1 MIEVDLARK
10 FIEQITQYTDYNINI
25 MNEQGYIIASRDSK
39 RVGTFHEVAYH
50 IITGKEDMAVTS
62 GENDYPGVR
71 PGINMVINIDGKRAG
86 VVGIT
91 GDPEQIKPV
100 ALITKTAIEAMLKYE
115 KQHEELMRR
124 QNRKE
129 RFLSLLI
136 HEEYTDPATLRSV
149 ARQLNYSEEM
159 IRIPILCILPDGLAE
174 SFLETIKKGSRH
186 SKEDI
191 SFTLDRERA
200 LIFKTVQ
207 GDRKHLFAE
216 YKDMILDYLCDA
228 LRLLHQQGIKC
239 RYFVGSFQNSFSQY
253 YFGYKHCKWLEE
265 SVEFEEN
272 TAFFYDYS
280 WDYLKSVM
288 PMNELQRVFQIY
300 DTILEPDF
308 LHSYIE
314 IVGALMKTN
323 WNLVEASQLLFMHKN
338 TLVYRYNKLK
348 ERLNIN
354 PIVSS
359 CDRYFVEAF
368 YMYLNKKI

>member
-25 MNEQGYIIASRDSK
+25 MNEQGYIIASRDPK

-50 IITGKEDMAVTS
+50 IVTGKEDMVVTA

-100 ALITKTAIEAMLKYE
+100 ALITKMSIEAMLKYE
-115 KQHEELMRR
+115 KQQEELMRR

-136 HEEYTDPATLRSV
+136 HEEYADPAILRSV

-159 IRIPILCILPDGLAE
+159 IRIPILCTLPDGLAE
-174 SFLETIKKGSRH
+174 SFLDAVKKGSSH

-191 SFTLDRERA
+191 SFMLDRERA
-200 LIFKTVQ
+200 LIFKTVRE
-207 GDRKHLFAE
+207 GGKDIFAE
-216 YKDMILDYLCDA
+216 YKDMISDYLRDG
-228 LRLLHQQGIKC
+228 LRLLHQQGREC
-239 RYFVGSFQNSFSQY
+239 RYYVGSFQNSFSQY

-265 SVEFEEN
+265 SASASRS
-272 TAFFYDYS
+272 AFFYDFS
-280 WDYLKSVM
+280 WEYMKSVM
-288 PMNELQRVFQIY
+288 PMNELQRMFHVY
-300 DTILEPDF
+300 ESILEPDF
-308 LHSYIE
+308 LRSFME

-323 WNLVEASQLLFMHKN
+323 WNLVEASKSLFMHKN

-348 ERLNIN
+348 ERLAIN
-354 PIVSS
+354 PIVSAS
-359 CDRYFVEAF
+359 DRFFAEAF
-368 YMYLNKKI
+368 YMYLDKKK

>member
-100 ALITKTAIEAMLKYE
+100 ALITKMAIEAMLKYE

-136 HEEYTDPATLRSV
+136 HEEYTDPATQRSV

-159 IRIPILCILPDGLAE
+159 IRITIICIITDGLAE
-174 SFLETIKKGSRH
+174 
-186 SKEDI
+186 
-191 SFTLDRERA
+191 
-200 LIFKTVQ
+200 
-207 GDRKHLFAE
+207 
-216 YKDMILDYLCDA
+216 
-228 LRLLHQQGIKC
+228 
-239 RYFVGSFQNSFSQY
+239 
-253 YFGYKHCKWLEE
+253 
-265 SVEFEEN
+265 
-272 TAFFYDYS
+272 
-280 WDYLKSVM
+280 
-288 PMNELQRVFQIY
+288 
-300 DTILEPDF
+300 
-308 LHSYIE
+308 
-314 IVGALMKTN
+314 
-323 WNLVEASQLLFMHKN
+323 
-338 TLVYRYNKLK
+338 
-348 ERLNIN
+348 
-354 PIVSS
+354 
-359 CDRYFVEAF
+359 
-368 YMYLNKKI
+368 